1 MTIDFKDKVAI
12 VTGAGGGLGR
22 SHALELSKRGA
33 KVVVNDLGGSVDG
46 SGGSSEAAEK
56 VVKEIISS
64 GGQAISNGSSVTDDK
79 GVKLMIDQTINE
91 YGKIDILINNAGI
104 LIDKSFS
111 KMEINDFEK
120 VLNVHLL
127 GSVKPTK
134 AVWEI
139 MKEQN
144 YGRIIVTSS
153 SSGLYGN
160 FGQTNYG
167 AAKLGLVGFMNTLK
181 LEGQKYNVHVNALTP
196 VAYTRMTANLMPP
209 EAENLLTPESVTPAA
224 IYLVSDE
231 APNGIILCAGAI
243 GTPHLLQVS
252 GVGEAEYL
260 KSIGIE
266 PLFEIKNV
274 GEDLQDHYAVR
285 VANKISTPISL
296 NEKASGFNLVSEI
309 IKWFISKKGLISYSP
324 AHVGAFLKSSP
335 RIDFPDLQFVFTP
348 ASYTEGMIGK
358 LQNFP
363 GITCGVWQSR
373 PLSKGYVRASSNK
386 ISDPPLIQPNYLKE
400 KIDQDVLIEGV
411 KICRSLL
418 DTSTMKKISVCE
430 TLPGDNI
437 KSDEEILDFIRNKGA
452 TV

>member
-33 KVVVNDLGGSVDG
+33 KVIVNDLGGSVDG
-46 SGGSSEAAEK
+46 SGGSSDAAEK

-64 GGQAISNGSSVTDDK
+64 GGQAISNGSSVTDDN
-79 GVKLMIDQTINE
+79 GVKLMIDQTIDE
-91 YGKIDILINNAGI
+91 YGRIDILINNAGI

-120 VLNVHLL
+120 VLNVHLM
-127 GSVKPTK
+127 GTVKPTK

-144 YGRIIVTSS
+144 YGRILVTSS

-224 IYLVSDE
+224 IYLVSHE
-231 APNGIILCAGAI
+231 APNGTILCAGA
-243 GTPHLLQVS
+243 GVYSVS
-252 GVGEAEYL
+252 KIMESDGLSLGLNATAED
-260 KSIGIE
+260 IVNNWE
-266 PLFEIKNV
+266 
-274 GEDLQDHYAVR
+274 
-285 VANKISTPISL
+285 KISNFNEAKSYNMGGEQTGKVF
-296 NEKASGFNLVSEI
+296 EKAMETI
-309 IKWFISKKGLISYSP
+309 
-324 AHVGAFLKSSP
+324 
-335 RIDFPDLQFVFTP
+335 
-348 ASYTEGMIGK
+348 
-358 LQNFP
+358 
-363 GITCGVWQSR
+363 
-373 PLSKGYVRASSNK
+373 
-386 ISDPPLIQPNYLKE
+386 E
-400 KIDQDVLIEGV
+400 K
-411 KICRSLL
+411 
-418 DTSTMKKISVCE
+418 
-430 TLPGDNI
+430 
-437 KSDEEILDFIRNKGA
+437 
-452 TV
+452 